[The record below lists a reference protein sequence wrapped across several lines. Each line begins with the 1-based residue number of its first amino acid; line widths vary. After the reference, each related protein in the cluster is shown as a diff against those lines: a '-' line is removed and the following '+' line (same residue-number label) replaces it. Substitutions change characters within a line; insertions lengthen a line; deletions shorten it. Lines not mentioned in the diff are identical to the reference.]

1 MNTDNNL
8 QRAIEMAQASIYD
21 GAKYL
26 GKWRMLSVYEPT
38 FNDNEPRF
46 IGFPQFIIAS
56 GGSFRWTS
64 DDEESRAIMNH
75 FWKD

>member
-8 QRAIEMAQASIYD
+8 QRAIEMARASIYD

-26 GKWRMLSVYEPT
+26 GKWKGVSVYEPT
-38 FNDNEPRF
+38 FDDDEPRY
-46 IGFPQFIIAS
+46 IGFPQFILAS
-56 GGSFRWTS
+56 GGTLRWTA